1 MTEETVLARR
11 DGPIGIVTINRPKVL
26 NLFNLQVVTRLE
38 EHLADLQADG
48 QIRAIIITGAGE
60 AAFVGGADVA
70 ELNSRGALR
79 HFFDFSEAVH
89 RVYRAI
95 EFADKPTICAINGA
109 AVAAGLELLLA
120 TDIRIAADHARFSL
134 PEINVGL
141 FPAGGGSQRLMR
153 QISPCKARELMFLG
167 DRISAAEAL
176 ALGLVNKVV
185 GKDALMDTAMTVA
198 RRIAEK
204 SPLAVKMLKH
214 TMAAGWDMPISS
226 ALVHERAMSS
236 LVFDSA
242 DAHEGCTA
250 FLEKRTPNYLG
261 R

>member
-11 DGPIGIVTINRPKVL
+11 DGPIGVITINRPKVL
-26 NLFNLQVVTRLE
+26 NLFNLQVVMRLE
-38 EHLADLQADG
+38 EHLADLEGDAQV
-48 QIRAIIITGAGE
+48 RAIIITGAGE

-70 ELNSRGALR
+70 ELNTRGALR
-79 HFFDFSEAVH
+79 HFFDFAEAVH

-95 EFADKPTICAINGA
+95 ELGDKPTICAVNGA

-120 TDIRIAADHARFSL
+120 TDIRIAAEHARFSL

-153 QISPCKARELMFLG
+153 QIAPCKARELMFLG

-185 GKDALMDTAMTVA
+185 GKDELMDTAMTVA

-204 SPLAVKMLKH
+204 SPLALKMLKR
-214 TMAAGWDMPISS
+214 TMTTGRDMPISS
-226 ALVHERAMSS
+226 ALAHERAMSS

-250 FLEKRTPNYLG
+250 FLEKRAPIFLG